1 MIVLSKFA
9 DILQTFFKEVRY
21 GIESCL
27 GGGYIAEPPQVT
39 LTVSYIAKRICS
51 I

>member
-9 DILQTFFKEVRY
+9 DILQAFFKVRY
-21 GIESCL
+21 RIESCL
-27 GGGYIAEPPQVT
+27 GGYIAEPPQVT